1 MGVTLYTV
9 LLRPPSYHSLRNDI
23 EEEVE
28 ETYRVYTNLGEDV
41 GLGGCGEQE
50 KCGTVRLDVVL

>member
-1 MGVTLYTV
+1 MGMSLHTV
-9 LLRPPSYHSLRNDI
+9 LLRPTSYHGLRDDI

-28 ETYRVYTNLGEDV
+28 EPYRVYTNFGEDV